1 MQQIPSYTQET
12 NMWWTVC
19 NTVQQYMCC
28 PDPHTCRVAPQ
39 LSHMSQQLTASTETK
54 ALGKLKEAASNSHQI
69 IDSQLA
75 D

>member
-1 MQQIPSYTQET
+1 
-12 NMWWTVC
+12 
-19 NTVQQYMCC
+19 
-28 PDPHTCRVAPQ
+28 
-39 LSHMSQQLTASTETK
+39 MSQQLTASTETK